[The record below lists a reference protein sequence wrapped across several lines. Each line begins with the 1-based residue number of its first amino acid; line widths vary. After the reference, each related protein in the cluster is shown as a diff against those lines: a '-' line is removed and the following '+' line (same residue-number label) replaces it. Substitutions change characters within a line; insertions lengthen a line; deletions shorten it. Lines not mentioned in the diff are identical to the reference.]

1 MTGNDILTDTT
12 FSRRR
17 FVQGSSGLVVGFSLA
32 GAATAGGAS
41 AADGAPVRGGAAGPP
56 DQAQIDTWLQ
66 VNPDNTV
73 TIYHG
78 RVELGQGSSTGL
90 LQIAAEELDVD
101 FAQIVATRVDTNI
114 SPNQGSTV
122 GSTSIR
128 SAGPTLRAAAAEARQ
143 ALLNLASANLGVPVS
158 QLSVA
163 KGVVSGGGKSVTYG
177 TLVGGKLISAR
188 MTGTAPQKKVSDYKV
203 VGQRI
208 PRIDIPDK
216 VSGKFT
222 YIHNV
227 RVPGMLHGRVVRPK
241 GQSAYG
247 NGAKVLSVDVK
258 SIARIPGAQVV
269 RKGDFIGVVAPHE
282 YGAIQAAA
290 QLKVTWAANPK
301 LPGNGDVFGKMR
313 SETTTDAVPVNTGNF
328 DAAWARSDV
337 KKVQS
342 TYTFD
347 YQNHGALGPMC
358 AVADVK
364 PGSATVLTMSQGVYG
379 LRQKLAPALGMPETA
394 IRVQFYDGSGCYGP
408 STYDDVAISA
418 AIMSKAVGKPVRLQ
432 FMRWDEHGWD
442 THGPAQ
448 LTDVRGAVDSTGKIV
463 AYEYGVWAIP
473 YYNLDTARELA
484 GEAIPTPGRGNA
496 DTASA
501 GAQYALDSRKV
512 VAHSL
517 PLLNGYLKV
526 TFLRA
531 PLAPQGTM
539 ASEGLIDE
547 LAFAAGMDPVE
558 FRRRNITDERWLGA
572 LNAAAA
578 AAKWQP
584 RVSNSRKPTGNVV
597 SGRGVAIGGF
607 ASSFVGIVAEIEVN
621 KKTGKIVVKH
631 VYGAQDA
638 GLAVNPALIEN
649 QMEGAMMQGVSRSLL
664 ESVKMSKERITSL
677 DWVSYPSLRFK
688 DAPNITAVVVNRPD
702 KASSG
707 SGEPALAPVAAAIS
721 HAFFDAT
728 GVRIRQAPMTPGR
741 VRAAL
746 KQAGVS

>member
-1 MTGNDILTDTT
+1 MSALTNTP

-17 FVQGSSGLVVGFSLA
+17 FLQGSGGLVVGFSMA
-32 GAATAGGAS
+32 GAVTAGKAS
-41 AADGAPVRGGAAGPP
+41 AAGAPPRGGAAGPP
-56 DQAQIDTWLQ
+56 DATAIDSWLQ
-66 VNPDNTV
+66 VNADNTV

-90 LQIAAEELDVD
+90 LQIAAEELDLD
-101 FAQIVATRVDTNI
+101 FSQIVATRVDTNV

-128 SAGPTLRAAAAEARQ
+128 TAGPQLRAAAAEARQ
-143 ALLNLASANLGVPVS
+143 ALLKLASANLGVPAA

-163 KGVVSGGGKSVTYG
+163 KGVVSGGGKSVKYG
-177 TLVGGKLISAR
+177 DLVGGNLINAR
-188 MTGTAPQKKVSDYKV
+188 FTGTAPQKAISDYKV

-216 VSGKFT
+216 VTGKFT

-227 RVPGMLHGRVVRPK
+227 RVPGMLHGRVVRPR

-247 NGAKVLSVDVK
+247 QGAKPLSVDAS
-258 SIARIPGAQVV
+258 SIKHIPGAQVV
-269 RKGDFIGVVAPHE
+269 RKGDFVGVVAPHE

-290 QLKVTWAANPK
+290 QLKVKWAVDPK
-301 LPGNGDVFGKMR
+301 LPGNGDIFGKMR
-313 SETTTDAVPVNTGNF
+313 ASQTSDTVSVNTGNF
-328 DAAWARSDV
+328 DAGWNRSDV
-337 KKVQS
+337 KKVQAS
-342 TYTFD
+342 YTYD
-347 YQNHGALGPMC
+347 YNNHGALGPMC

-364 PGSATVLTMSQGVYG
+364 PGSATILTMTQGVYG
-379 LRQKLAPALGMPETA
+379 LRSKLPNVLGMPESA

-463 AYEYGVWAIP
+463 AYEYGAWAIP
-473 YYNLDTARELA
+473 YYSLDSARELA
-484 GEAIPTPGRGNA
+484 GEPIPTPGRGNA

-501 GAQYALDSRKV
+501 GAQYALDNRKV
-512 VAHSL
+512 IGHSL
-517 PLLNGYLKV
+517 PLFDGYLKV
-526 TFLRA
+526 VHLRA
-531 PLAPQGTM
+531 PLAPQGTH

-558 FRRRNITDERWLGA
+558 FRRKNITDERWLGV
-572 LNAAAA
+572 LNAVAA

-584 RVSNSRKPTGNVV
+584 RVSNSHRPSGNVV

-607 ASSFVGIVAEIEVN
+607 ANSFVGTVAEIEVN

-638 GLAVNPALIEN
+638 GLAVNPGLIEN
-649 QMEGAMMQGVSRSLL
+649 QMEGSMMQGVSRALM

-677 DWVSYPSLRFK
+677 DWASYPSLRFK
-688 DAPNITAVVVNRPD
+688 DAPNVTAVVVNRPD

-721 HAFFDAT
+721 NALFDAT
-728 GVRIRQAPMTPGR
+728 GVRMRQAPMTPAR
-741 VRAAL
+741 VRAVL
-746 KQAGVS
+746 KAGS